1 MNFLGHIFL
10 SGEEDEIILGNF
22 IADHV
27 KGRIQHEY
35 PQRVIKG
42 IQLHRAIDYFTDHHP
57 MVIQG
62 VRRLNVD
69 YGHYGTVIIDM
80 YYDHFLSSLWSDYHP
95 ELIAPFTQRIYA
107 RLLPYLETMPART
120 QSMLP
125 YMIRDNWLAG
135 YARADGLGRA
145 LNGMAK
151 RAKFDSGME
160 NATTFLIANYEVF
173 KEEFRAFMPD
183 VIDYADEWK
192 NQNKIISPKE
202 IYDNKKTPDK

>member
-10 SGEEDEIILGNF
+10 SGKEDEIILGNF
-22 IADHV
+22 IADHI
-27 KGRIQHEY
+27 KGRIQLEY

-57 MVIQG
+57 MVIRG

-95 ELIAPFTQRIYA
+95 EPIIPYTQSIYA
-107 RLLPYLETMPART
+107 QLLPFLETMPART

-135 YARADGLGRA
+135 YARADGLNRA

-151 RAKFDSGME
+151 RAKFVSGME
-160 NATTFLIANYEVF
+160 NATAFLINNYEAF

-183 VIDYADEWK
+183 MIEYADEWK
-192 NQNKIISPKE
+192 REHQVL
-202 IYDNKKTPDK
+202 